1 MMKKIVVVGSSNTD
15 LIIKVPEI
23 PRPGETLLGG
33 EFMTFPGGKGA
44 NQAVAAAR
52 AGGDVVFIAAVGDD
66 AYGVEAI
73 RGYKLDN
80 INTEN
85 IKVCKGVPSGIA
97 MITIS
102 HKGEN
107 AITVASGANASLL
120 PADLEETEEAFDEA
134 GYMLIQLETPLETV
148 RRAVEL
154 CGDLRTRVILNP
166 APAARL
172 PDDILKKV
180 WIITPNETEAE
191 SLTGVEVSDE
201 ASATRASDILHERG
215 VKTVIITLGARGA
228 FLSDPGTG
236 TRKMVPGFSV
246 DAVDTTA
253 AGDVFNGQL
262 AVMLAE
268 GRSLEEA
275 ILSAHA
281 AAALSVQKMGAQ
293 SSIPR
298 REETD
303 QYLNEQLTKNKRP
316 DQP

>member
-1 MMKKIVVVGSSNTD
+1 MKKIVVVGSSNTD

-44 NQAVAAAR
+44 NQAVAASR

-73 RGYKLDN
+73 KGYEQDN
-80 INTEN
+80 INIQE

-107 AITVASGANASLL
+107 AITVASGANAMLT
-120 PADLEETEEAFDEA
+120 PADLDETEEAFDEA
-134 GYMLIQLETPLETV
+134 DFMLIQLETPLETV

-154 CGDLRTRVILNP
+154 CGIFRTRVILNP
-166 APAARL
+166 APAAEL
-172 PDDILKKV
+172 PDEILRKV
-180 WIITPNETEAE
+180 HFITPNETEAE
-191 SLTGVEVSDE
+191 KLTGIEVSDE
-201 ASATRASDILHERG
+201 TSAAQASDILHERG
-215 VKTVIITLGARGA
+215 VKTVIITMGSKGA
-228 FLSDPGTG
+228 FLSDPDSG

-246 DAVDTTA
+246 EAVDTTA
-253 AGDVFNGQL
+253 AGDVFNGHL
-262 AVMLAE
+262 AVMLSE

-281 AAALSVQKMGAQ
+281 AAALSVQKLGAQ

-298 REETD
+298 REETEN
-303 QYLNEQLTKNKRP
+303 YHNEQMKKRS

>member
-1 MMKKIVVVGSSNTD
+1 MKKIVVVGSSNTD

-44 NQAVAAAR
+44 NQAVAASR

-73 RGYKLDN
+73 KGYEQDN
-80 INTEN
+80 INIQE

-107 AITVASGANASLL
+107 AITVASGANAMLT
-120 PADLEETEEAFDEA
+120 PADLDETEEAFDEA
-134 GYMLIQLETPLETV
+134 DFMLIQLETPLETV

-154 CGDLRTRVILNP
+154 CGIFRTSVILNP
-166 APAARL
+166 APAAEL
-172 PDDILKKV
+172 PDEILRKV
-180 WIITPNETEAE
+180 HFITPNETEAE
-191 SLTGVEVSDE
+191 RLTGIEVSDE
-201 ASATRASDILHERG
+201 TSAAQASDILHERG
-215 VKTVIITLGARGA
+215 VKTVIITMGSKGA
-228 FLSDPGTG
+228 FLSDPDSG

-246 DAVDTTA
+246 EAVDTTA

-262 AVMLAE
+262 AVILSE

-275 ILSAHA
+275 ILFAHA
-281 AAALSVQKMGAQ
+281 AAALSVQKLGAQ

-298 REETD
+298 REETEK
-303 QYLNEQLTKNKRP
+303 YLNEQMNKRS
-316 DQP
+316 D

>member
-66 AYGVEAI
+66 AYGAEAI
-73 RGYKLDN
+73 KGYVQDN
-80 INTEN
+80 INTEE

-107 AITVASGANASLL
+107 AITVASGANAMLT
-120 PADLEETEEAFDEA
+120 PADLEETEEAFVEA
-134 GYMLIQLETPLETV
+134 DFMLIQLETPLETV
-148 RRAVEL
+148 KRAVEL
-154 CGDLRTRVILNP
+154 CGDFRTIVILNP
-166 APAARL
+166 APAAEL
-172 PDDILKKV
+172 PDEILRKV
-180 WIITPNETEAE
+180 HFITPNETEAE
-191 SLTGVEVSDE
+191 RLTGIEVSDE
-201 ASATRASDILHERG
+201 TSAAQASDILHERG
-215 VKTVIITLGARGA
+215 VKTVIITMGSKGA
-228 FLSDPGTG
+228 FLSDPGSG

-246 DAVDTTA
+246 EAVDTTA

-262 AVMLAE
+262 AVMLSE

-275 ILSAHA
+275 ILFAHA
-281 AAALSVQKMGAQ
+281 AAALSVQKLGAQ

-298 REETD
+298 REETEK
-303 QYLNEQLTKNKRP
+303 YLNEQMNKRS
-316 DQP
+316 D